1 MFLIFIAHKPPKHH
15 VSLRY
20 VAPDRVLVGIVPD
33 RVLVGIV
40 PDHVSVG
47 IVPDQGLKKFSLLKL
62 KHYESIE
69 FIGNTINDD

>member
-20 VAPDRVLVGIVPD
+20 VAPD